1 MTDREKV
8 IKGLECCAFY
18 LHERQ
23 CRKCPYYPD
32 YQDCRSLLIQNAK
45 EILKAQQPRLLT
57 LEEVV
62 AHYSLPPVFPDDF
75 GMQEDYYEDIQPLYF
90 EFPHDKEDPWI
101 VHWRGHAQ
109 VSRYLDEWRHSYNK
123 KWRCWTSRP
132 DEKVRAETPW
142 ADN

>member
-1 MTDREKV
+1 MYDREKV
-8 IKGLECCAFY
+8 IK
-18 LHERQ
+18 
-23 CRKCPYYPD
+23 
-32 YQDCRSLLIQNAK
+32 
-45 EILKAQQPRLLT
+45 EIARIRDEYFGEMTSYEGDALDAALALLKAQEPRVMT

-109 VSRYLDEWRHSYNK
+109 VARYLDEWRHSYNK
-123 KWRCWTSRP
+123 TWRCWTSRP
-132 DEKVRAETPW
+132 TDAQREATPW
-142 ADN
+142 SN

>member
-1 MTDREKV
+1 MTERE
-8 IKGLECCAFY
+8 IIIEGLER
-18 LHERQ
+18 RQ
-23 CRKCPYYPD
+23 RFKTPD
-32 YQDCRSLLIQNAK
+32 GSSCVIPANLLQDAIAL
-45 EILKAQQPRLLT
+45 LKAQEPRLLT

-109 VSRYLDEWRHSYNK
+109 VARYLDEWRHSYNK

-132 DEKVRAETPW
+132 TDAQREAEPW
-142 ADN
+142 KA